1 MEVVSP
7 LTFARTNPGGK
18 RRFGSPLGHGH
29 GDTELTSSTATTAGA
44 EDFDMDDCFPV
55 AKRRKRFLND
65 GGAELDSFSFQAKEN
80 CPLFQAPR
88 PIQPPAALFPTK
100 RNRASIQQDHVSA
113 QRLQELQHVVEQQA
127 AEIQRLSSENDSAQR
142 SAAELSSQHAKVE
155 HENKI
160 LKRAVAI
167 QQDRQNQ
174 LTAELEGAR
183 QYKLEAEDRIHR
195 LEQMNLTL
203 QYQLQQSN
211 STPGDDFM
219 GSPTWGF

>member
-1 MEVVSP
+1 MNSSDTTLP
-7 LTFARTNPGGK
+7 LSLSLIFRC
-18 RRFGSPLGHGH
+18 SLI
-29 GDTELTSSTATTAGA
+29 
-44 EDFDMDDCFPV
+44 V
-55 AKRRKRFLND
+55 
-65 GGAELDSFSFQAKEN
+65 
-80 CPLFQAPR
+80 LFCLYHSL
-88 PIQPPAALFPTK
+88 AALLSTK

-127 AEIQRLSSENDSAQR
+127 AEIQRLSSEYDSAQR
-142 SAAELSSQHAKVE
+142 SASELSSQHAKVE

-167 QQDRQNQ
+167 QQERQNQ

-211 STPGDDFM
+211 STPGNDFM